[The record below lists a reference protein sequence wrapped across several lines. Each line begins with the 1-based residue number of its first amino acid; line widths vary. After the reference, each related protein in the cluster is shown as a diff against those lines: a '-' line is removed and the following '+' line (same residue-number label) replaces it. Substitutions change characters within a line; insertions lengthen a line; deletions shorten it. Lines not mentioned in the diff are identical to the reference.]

1 MFLAL
6 FKQIL
11 NQQTIF
17 MQQFNGRPATSDRRG
32 GDNQR
37 QYVSMESQENNRQQR
52 ITGEPAKFNTR
63 SEQRRI
69 SWENDLYERQS
80 I

>member
-1 MFLAL
+1 
-6 FKQIL
+6 
-11 NQQTIF
+11 
-17 MQQFNGRPATSDRRG
+17 MQQFQGRPAHRERREDDNRRQVTSIERQDTYRDRR
-32 GDNQR
+32 
-37 QYVSMESQENNRQQR
+37 VS
-52 ITGEPAKFNTR
+52 GEPAKFNTR

>member
-1 MFLAL
+1 
-6 FKQIL
+6 
-11 NQQTIF
+11 
-17 MQQFNGRPATSDRRG
+17 MQQFNGRPANRETRESDSR
-32 GDNQR
+32 R
-37 QYVSMESQENNRQQR
+37 QYASAERQENFRERR
-52 ITGEPAKFNTR
+52 IGGEPAKFNTR

>member
-1 MFLAL
+1 
-6 FKQIL
+6 
-11 NQQTIF
+11 
-17 MQQFNGRPATSDRRG
+17 MQQFQGRPAHRERREDDNRRQMTS
-32 GDNQR
+32 
-37 QYVSMESQENNRQQR
+37 VESQDAFRQRR
-52 ITGEPAKFNTR
+52 ISGEPAKFNTR

>member
-1 MFLAL
+1 
-6 FKQIL
+6 
-11 NQQTIF
+11 
-17 MQQFNGRPATSDRRG
+17 MQQFNGRPATRERRED
-32 GDNQR
+32 DNR
-37 QYVSMESQENNRQQR
+37 RQQVSNEEQGGYR
-52 ITGEPAKFNTR
+52 ERSLGGEPAKFNTR

>member
-1 MFLAL
+1 
-6 FKQIL
+6 
-11 NQQTIF
+11 
-17 MQQFNGRPATSDRRG
+17 MQQFQGRPANRDRRED
-32 GDNQR
+32 DNRR
-37 QYVSMESQENNRQQR
+37 QVSSMEGQGAYRERR
-52 ITGEPAKFNTR
+52 ISGEPAKFNTR

>member
-1 MFLAL
+1 MPATRDRRDDD
-6 FKQIL
+6 
-11 NQQTIF
+11 NRRQQTS
-17 MQQFNGRPATSDRRG
+17 MEGRESYHDRRL
-32 GDNQR
+32 
-37 QYVSMESQENNRQQR
+37 S
-52 ITGEPAKFNTR
+52 GEPAKFNTR